1 MFILEVFTVALE
13 GSFLVAFGAGILS
26 FLSPCVLPLVPP
38 YLCFLAGVSVGQPG
52 MNGAVA
58 VPAGTTWRTLQ
69 VALPFVLGFST
80 VFVALGATASV
91 LGQAMTSHFSTLSV
105 IAGLVI
111 SLLGLHLLGLLRV
124 GILMREARFQAAAR
138 PASLFGAYL
147 VGLAFAFGWTPCVG
161 PVLAAILLV
170 AGTEGTA
177 GRGAALLGSYSAG
190 IGIPFLA
197 VALFMGP
204 FLGVLVRYRQNLAVV
219 EKVTGGALVVT
230 GVLIMTG
237 AMSRIA
243 DWMLR
248 LFPGFGTIG

>member
-1 MFILEVFTVALE
+1 MGLE

-26 FLSPCVLPLVPP
+26 FLSPCVLPLVPS
-38 YLCFLAGVSVGQPG
+38 YLCFLAGVSVGPPG
-52 MNGAVA
+52 LSGATV
-58 VPAGTTWRTLQ
+58 VSAGTTGRILL
-69 VALPFVLGFST
+69 VACPFVLGFST

-91 LGQAMTSHFSTLSV
+91 LGQTITAYFSTLSV
-105 IAGLVI
+105 VAGLVI
-111 SLLGLHLLGLLRV
+111 SLLGLHLLGLLPIGV
-124 GILMREARFQAAAR
+124 LMREARFQAAAR
-138 PASLFGAYL
+138 PASLAGAYL

-197 VALFMGP
+197 AALFIGP
-204 FLGVLVRYRQNLAVV
+204 FLGLLARYRRNLALV
-219 EKVTGGALVVT
+219 EKMTGGALVVT

-237 AMSRIA
+237 AMSRVA

-248 LFPGFGTIG
+248 TFPGFGTIG